1 MNDGVKIVAKLGSAL
16 RLNSNHLVIHKNPHY
31 FLTANI
37 AVVLIFLACFPKHF
51 SRLDCMHP
59 S

>member
-31 FLTANI
+31 FLKEGEGGQQKKASG
-37 AVVLIFLACFPKHF
+37 KK
-51 SRLDCMHP
+51 
-59 S
+59 